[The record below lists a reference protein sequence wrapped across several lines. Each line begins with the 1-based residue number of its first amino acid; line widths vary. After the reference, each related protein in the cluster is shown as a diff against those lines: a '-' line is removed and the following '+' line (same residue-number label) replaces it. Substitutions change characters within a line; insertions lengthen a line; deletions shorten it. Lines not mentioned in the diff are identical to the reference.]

1 MGGISLCQSTFSPS
15 LAHSAAHSFRTS
27 SGAGLGG
34 RSTRSTGH
42 PDVGMKALLAPKD
55 ETIEALRGEVEAWRE
70 AARRKDHIIMAL
82 TDRIPAIEAP
92 EDGQEATQ
100 EPTRG
105 SGGVAREEPERR
117 SWWRRVFGG

>member
-1 MGGISLCQSTFSPS
+1 M
-15 LAHSAAHSFRTS
+15 LAA
-27 SGAGLGG
+27 
-34 RSTRSTGH
+34 
-42 PDVGMKALLAPKD
+42 KD
-55 ETIEALRGEVEAWRE
+55 ETIEALRGEVEVWRE

-105 SGGVAREEPERR
+105 SEGVADREEPERR